1 MMRFNHMELTF
12 PRGTLTKE
20 FRADVDSFYSEV
32 LGWRPVDT
40 QVMGQSC
47 HLLML
52 DDHVGQ
58 FLLLAES
65 DTPLSSP
72 GYDHLGL
79 LQETRAEV
87 DTLLEKCLAFREH
100 DDRMLVKQYAD
111 DPMAALTVHA
121 FYVKYL
127 LPIWFD
133 VQSMER
139 QDGPALQG
147 WSYQAPA
154 PLVS

>member
-1 MMRFNHMELTF
+1 MPTRFNHMELTF
-12 PRGTLTKE
+12 PRGTLTPE
-20 FRADVDSFYSEV
+20 FRADVDAFYGSIF
-32 LGWRPVDT
+32 GWRAIDT
-40 QVMGQSC
+40 PVMGQSC

-52 DDHVGQ
+52 DDNIGQ

-79 LQETRAEV
+79 LQDTRGEV
-87 DTLLEKCLAFREH
+87 DSILAACL
-100 DDRMLVKQYAD
+100 DYQSKD
-111 DPMAALTVHA
+111 DPTATMTIHA

-139 QDGPALQG
+139 HDGSPAHG
-147 WSYQAPA
+147 WSFQ
-154 PLVS
+154 PLARADA